1 MLIDFTKS
9 QGLGNDF
16 IIIDDLDGA
25 LDISPAMVRGLCD
38 RHFGVGAD
46 GLIVTKRSSVGDYFM
61 DFRNADGSLAEM
73 CGNGIRAFAK
83 YVYERHHPRPV
94 LNIETLAGLKTVEL
108 TVSDGNVASVRVD
121 MGRPIF
127 ANADIPVLADGD
139 DFIDRPLVLPG
150 SRRVAATCLSMG
162 NPHCVIFVDDLDE
175 VDVAADGAGIEN
187 LDIFPKKTNVEFVR
201 VLADD
206 RLKVKVWERGVGA
219 TLACGTGACAALV
232 AAGLNGLAG
241 REATVELPGGELIVS
256 RLENEH
262 VILAGAVVEVFTG
275 RLNIEKWSKQGE
287 MD

>member
-9 QGLGNDF
+9 HGLGNDF
-16 IIIDDLDGA
+16 IIIDDLDGV

-46 GLIVTKRSSVGDYFM
+46 GLIVTKKSAVGDYFM

-83 YVYERHHPRPV
+83 YIYEHHDYRRI
-94 LNIETLAGLKTVEL
+94 LNIETLAGVKTVEL
-108 TVSDGNVASVRVD
+108 TVANGTVADVRVD
-121 MGRPIF
+121 MGKPLF
-127 ANADIPVLADGD
+127 GNADIPVLADGD
-139 DFIDRPLVLPG
+139 DFIDRPLVLPDN
-150 SRRVAATCLSMG
+150 RRYAATCLSMG

-175 VDVAADGAGIEN
+175 VDLAADGAIIEN

-232 AAGLNGLAG
+232 AGGLNGLAG
-241 REATVELPGGELIVS
+241 REATVELPGGELMVTW
-256 RLENEH
+256 LENDH
-262 VILAGAVVEVFTG
+262 VTLAGEVKEVFTG
-275 RLNIEKWSKQGE
+275 RFE
-287 MD
+287 MDRWPMEGETD